1 MPEKS
6 SPTNPPPVFKSQAV
20 GILSVDN
27 LKVSPRVLGLL
38 EKCARGEMTYAEA
51 KAEVKC
57 WAMKTASETNCPRDD
72 SLSY

>member
-51 KAEVKC
+51 KAEVKR
-57 WAMKTASETNCPRDD
+57 WAMQTASKTNEARDD
-72 SLSY
+72 SISQ